1 MTSLMA
7 RVRSAHLL
15 VELQVKNSNSDS
27 AITVEPAMFW
37 YANVGLKAV
46 IQVNEK

>member
-1 MTSLMA
+1 MT
-7 RVRSAHLL
+7 RVHSAHLL

-37 YANVGLKAV
+37 YANVGMKAV
-46 IQVNEK
+46 HPVNVK